1 MSYVSVKCKVKN
13 YDQSMEYD
21 PKEFHYFID
30 DLEIE
35 VVKKHGLCANQI
47 PQDPNLFERNEFV
60 SDIIIDFIKD
70 AELTLQEIRE
80 MIKVELFD
88 KIGDVRRR
96 INGKR
101 PLKGQ
106 DRKKRVEELL
116 LELCQIHDH
125 LMYHFTVSELHLD
138 GLVQLMLQ
146 TIVISLEHKID
157 NPVYIE

>member
-1 MSYVSVKCKVKN
+1 
-13 YDQSMEYD
+13 
-21 PKEFHYFID
+21 
-30 DLEIE
+30 
-35 VVKKHGLCANQI
+35 
-47 PQDPNLFERNEFV
+47 
-60 SDIIIDFIKD
+60 
-70 AELTLQEIRE
+70 

-125 LMYHFTVSELHLD
+125 LMCHFAVSELRLD